1 MKKFAYSAVATAILA
16 VGSTGGV
23 VFTSS
28 AAAEVSANISIVS
41 DYELRGFSETDGG
54 AAIQGGFD
62 WEHASGFYMGTWASN
77 VDFGSAYDDD
87 ERVTVTDD
95 TTYELDLYLGFADSF
110 DNGFGY
116 DVGYVYYAYPDAS
129 VTTVDEDD
137 GTSSS
142 SSVSYDFGEL
152 VGSVSYDMDV
162 IGFYGGIQWVVTD
175 SASESLLESDDV
187 YFYGGLDVPFAE
199 VYSAGFMV
207 GRQTYDDSDNDDYT
221 HYSASLARDAG
232 EFGEFSL
239 NLAYADVDDEDMR
252 AWVGWSKSF

>member
-62 WEHASGFYMGTWASN
+62 WEHTSGFYLGTWASN
-77 VDFGSAYDDD
+77 VDFGEDDG
-87 ERVTVTDD
+87 
-95 TTYELDLYLGFADSF
+95 TTYELDLYGGFADSF

-116 DVGYVYYAYPDAS
+116 DVGYVYYAYPDAEFEG
-129 VTTVDEDD
+129 D
-137 GTSSS
+137 
-142 SSVSYDFGEL
+142 SVSYDFGEL
-152 VGSVSYDMDV
+152 VGSVSYDMDM
-162 IGFYGGIQWVVTD
+162 IGFYGGVQWVVTD

-207 GRQTYDDSDNDDYT
+207 GRQTFDDSDADDYT

>member
-62 WEHASGFYMGTWASN
+62 WEHASGFYLGTWASN
-77 VDFGSAYDDD
+77 VDFGEDDG
-87 ERVTVTDD
+87 
-95 TTYELDLYLGFADSF
+95 TTYELDLYGGFADSF

-129 VTTVDEDD
+129 LEGD
-137 GTSSS
+137 SR
-142 SSVSYDFGEL
+142 SYDFGEL

-162 IGFYGGIQWVVTD
+162 IGFYGGVQWVVTD

>member
-1 MKKFAYSAVATAILA
+1 MKKFAYSAVASAVLA

-23 VFTSS
+23 VFTST
-28 AAAEVSANISIVS
+28 AAAEFSANISIVS
-41 DYELRGFSETDGG
+41 DYELRGGSETDGG

-62 WEHASGFYMGTWASN
+62 WEHASGFYLGTWASN
-77 VDFGSAYDDD
+77 VDFGS
-87 ERVTVTDD
+87 ETVREEGEVFTVTDD

-110 DNGFGY
+110 DNGLGY

-129 VTTVDEDD
+129 VTVTDED
-137 GTSSS
+137 GESTSSS
-142 SSVSYDFGEL
+142 LSADFGEIY
-152 VGSVSYDMDV
+152 GSMSFDLDV
-162 IGFYGGIQWVVTD
+162 IAFYGGLNYVVTD
-175 SASESLLESDDV
+175 SSDSALETDDI

-207 GRQTYDDSDNDDYT
+207 GRQTYDGDTDDYT

-239 NLAYADVDDEDMR
+239 NLAYKDEDDEDLR
-252 AWVGWSKSF
+252 TWVGWSKSF